1 MAGGMDWF
9 RWHHGTVSDP
19 KFQLIAKRAKTNV
32 AAVLAVWAT
41 MLEAASQSERRG
53 NHGDLDHEAI
63 DFSLGLEDGQSHLI
77 WSEMIT
83 RGLLELDGSI
93 SAWTKRQ
100 VKRERDDSSAE
111 RVQAHRERK
120 RQVTPSNAS
129 ETQETPRGEEIREEL
144 NNPLNPPIGGDGLVS
159 FNGAEFV
166 VAPEM
171 FEVWG
176 KAYPKIS
183 LEEHIAA
190 AAAWA
195 VSNPKKHKKDWKRF
209 LNTWLGKANRDCKK
223 LDEGNCP
230 VDKIIDLYH
239 RECPALAKV
248 AVSTDA
254 VLRGLI
260 VERWNEQAEHQ
271 SSTFWKT
278 IFGRAN
284 RMQPIYHRGQMVMPR
299 LELICGR
306 SVFRQLEEQV

>member
-41 MLEAASQSERRG
+41 LLEAASQSESRG
-53 NHGDLDHEAI
+53 NHGELDHESI
-63 DFSLGLEDGQSHLI
+63 DFSLGLDDGQSQLI
-77 WSEMIT
+77 CAEMIA
-83 RGLLELDGSI
+83 RGILEQGGMI
-93 SAWTKRQ
+93 AAWAKRQ

-120 RQVTPSNAS
+120 RQVTPGNAN
-129 ETQETPRGEEIREEL
+129 ETQETPREEEKREEL
-144 NNPLNPPIGGDGLVS
+144 NNPLNPPVGGEGPVTFDGSS
-159 FNGAEFV
+159 FV
-166 VAPEM
+166 ITPEA
-171 FEVWG
+171 FEVWE
-176 KAYPKIS
+176 KAYHRIS

-190 AAAWA
+190 ATAW
-195 VSNPKKHKKDWKRF
+195 VISNPKKRKKDWQRF
-209 LNTWLGKANRDCKK
+209 LNNWLAKANKECKA

-239 RECPALAKV
+239 RECPSLAKV
-248 AVSTDA
+248 AVTTDA

-271 SSTFWKT
+271 ASTFWRT
-278 IFGRAN
+278 IFTRAN
-284 RMQPIYHRGQMVMPR
+284 RMPAIYYRGQMVMPR